1 MEPTSYYLGKRA
13 DLLSLMGEQARR
25 VNNREESERLMLK
38 ARVYR
43 ERACQLPIESSA
55 CPACGIEQE
64 N

>member
-43 ERACQLPIESSA
+43 ERACQLPIESEDRS
-55 CPACGIEQE
+55 
-64 N
+64 